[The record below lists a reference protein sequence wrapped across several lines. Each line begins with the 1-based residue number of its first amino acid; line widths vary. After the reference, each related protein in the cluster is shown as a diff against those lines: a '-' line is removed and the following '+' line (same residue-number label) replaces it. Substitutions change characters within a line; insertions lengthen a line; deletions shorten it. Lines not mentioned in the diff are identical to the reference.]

1 MKSLEVGCRVLLLL
15 NKYQEAFWVNKI
27 VWYAKKNFFGTEE
40 GEVIEGE
47 KSGVVEV
54 KMLLWKPNLC

>member
-1 MKSLEVGCRVLLLL
+1 MLRKT
-15 NKYQEAFWVNKI
+15 
-27 VWYAKKNFFGTEE
+27 FFGTEE

-54 KMLLWKPNLC
+54 KMLL